1 MSSYMIVIDFG
12 EDAEEFNDVS
22 LKGSLETAWNYC
34 MKECKKLVQEL
45 DFSGFRSNLKIG
57 DRQFTVVNED
67 DNSQINYFIQPI
79 FSKKNKPVLFGE
91 EQAK

>member
-34 MKECKKLVQEL
+34 LKECKKTVQEL
-45 DFSGFRSNLKIG
+45 DLSGFRSNLRIG

-67 DNSQINYFIQPI
+67 DKSKINYFIQPVLD
-79 FSKKNKPVLFGE
+79 KKNKPVLFAE